1 MPRLGT
7 RTRVG
12 REAGRTSSGTGD
24 DDDAAGWALDAA
36 VALGEDPLR
45 Q

>member
-1 MPRLGT
+1 M
-7 RTRVG
+7 G

-24 DDDAAGWALDAA
+24 DDAAGWALDAALALGEA